1 MTAGEK
7 TMAHVRGTRGRTI
20 YPWVG
25 GGGRGRAKPDSAG
38 VGGGSGVAPAQVG
51 PVSDSKPCLLP

>member
-7 TMAHVRGTRGRTI
+7 TMAHVRGTQGRTI

-38 VGGGSGVAPAQVG
+38 VGGGSGVAPAGWAQ
-51 PVSDSKPCLLP
+51 SF